1 MAVHPAAVSNS
12 FLRHFIFWGLFLPLL
27 SMILVLLVWPDQ
39 SIQKAEVAM
48 VNDLG
53 GDVVGLNHQ
62 TDRAFKRWFV
72 DTKVVSATE
81 TFFAGK
87 ATLKAAKEGTKV
99 SSQWIY
105 GVWMM
110 VYRAIW
116 RLKALSTVFFVPVL
130 CLAVPAL
137 VDGLAVRARKQ
148 YDWQSDNPAVFYS
161 STHAV
166 TVAVGLFVCLP
177 FLPVTLTANLL
188 AGLLVLFTFAIWFAA
203 ANFQ

>member
-27 SMILVLLVWPDQ
+27 SVILVPLVWPDQ

-48 VNDLG
+48 VKDLG
-53 GDVVGLNHQ
+53 GDLVGLNHQ
-62 TDRAFKRWFV
+62 TDTTFRRWFV

-81 TFFAGK
+81 TFFAGN
-87 ATLKAAKEGTKV
+87 ATLQAAEEGTKV

-116 RLKALSTVFFVPVL
+116 RLKALAMVFFAPVL
-130 CLAVPAL
+130 CL
-137 VDGLAVRARKQ
+137 VR
-148 YDWQSDNPAVFYS
+148 
-161 STHAV
+161 
-166 TVAVGLFVCLP
+166 
-177 FLPVTLTANLL
+177 
-188 AGLLVLFTFAIWFAA
+188 
-203 ANFQ
+203 